1 MKTSTGSLRFA
12 FPALLALVV
21 PGSLAGQS
29 AGEIMRRAL
38 DAQVERLAG
47 IENVTITQEVMGM
60 ETSMY
65 MEKREADGI
74 PFLFPVSVTVGGM
87 TNAIPEDMA
96 QSDWSNPFQDE
107 WVERARLVGEE
118 SVDGHQ
124 AHVLA
129 IEDFSGLEM
138 PSVPGAGESAGDL
151 QPTSVRFWLDKDNY
165 VTRKVVMDMEGTGP
179 DGAPSQVH
187 MEMFLEDYRE
197 VDGYLHPFVTRTIT
211 QGMMEAMDMDPEE
224 VRAQLAQLRAQLDNV
239 PDAQRAMVEGM
250 LGSQIERLEGMLEG
264 GSMEVT
270 ITVREIKV
278 NQGSGGPAWTF

>member
-151 QPTSVRFWLDKDNY
+151 HPTSVRFWLDKDNY